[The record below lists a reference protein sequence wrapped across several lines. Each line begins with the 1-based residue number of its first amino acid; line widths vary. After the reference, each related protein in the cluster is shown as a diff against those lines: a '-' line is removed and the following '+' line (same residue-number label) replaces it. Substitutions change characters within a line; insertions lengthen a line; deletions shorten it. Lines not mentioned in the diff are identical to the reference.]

1 MKPNRLIT
9 LLAVLALA
17 LAACGGGDGDGTEPT
32 DAAEPDTTDTA
43 AGDGEATA
51 DFETIT
57 PGVLTVC
64 TDAPYPPMEYE
75 DPDNPGEY
83 TGFDIEL
90 MRAVATNLGLDLAV
104 VNVGFDP
111 ITSGLAMESGECDI
125 AAASITITPER
136 AENIAFTDGYFSG
149 DQSLLVPADS
159 GIESLEDLAGQS
171 LAVQTGTTGEI
182 YANENAPEDTEVVS
196 FENPGDL
203 FLALE
208 SGQVQGVLQ
217 DLVPNQDYANNNESA
232 IVVATYPTDE
242 EYGFAAKKEGSEA
255 LIEAV
260 NAQLAALRQDGTYD
274 QIYEQFFPM
283 GQ

>member
-149 DQSLLVPADS
+149 DQSLLVLADS

-182 YANENAPEDTEVVS
+182 YANENAPEDIEVVS